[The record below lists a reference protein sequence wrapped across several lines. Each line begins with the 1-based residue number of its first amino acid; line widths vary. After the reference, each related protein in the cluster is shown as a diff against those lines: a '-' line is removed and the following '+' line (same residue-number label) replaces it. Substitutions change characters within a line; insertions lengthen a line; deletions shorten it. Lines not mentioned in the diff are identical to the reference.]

1 MKGNDMLKKFIHFF
15 ILSCKRT
22 TFLIEKQLHTSLS
35 PLEKLQLRTHLYIC
49 KNCTSYKHKADFLNQ
64 LLTDEQTK
72 ALNENHF
79 TEKEMN
85 DLKEKFKVELR
96 RKTHPI

>member
-1 MKGNDMLKKFIHFF
+1 MKGNDMLKKFIHFC
-15 ILSCKRT
+15 ILPCTKT
-22 TFLIEKQLHTSLS
+22 AFLIEKQLHTSLS
-35 PLEKLQLRTHLYIC
+35 PLEKLHLRTHLYIC

-85 DLKEKFKVELR
+85 DLKEKFKIELR